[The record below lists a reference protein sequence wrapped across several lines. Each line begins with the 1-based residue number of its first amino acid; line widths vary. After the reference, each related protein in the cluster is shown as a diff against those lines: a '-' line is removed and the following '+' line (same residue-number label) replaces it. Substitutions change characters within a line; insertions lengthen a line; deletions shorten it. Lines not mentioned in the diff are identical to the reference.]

1 MEDQRSWMQSR
12 NQQRN
17 WETLLQLIGLRCLPD
32 DISTPQK
39 DQDIWSFS
47 FRIDTPAV
55 LGGQDFDSLYR
66 DCEGV
71 PMIKDPAT
79 GENAVIVTQ
88 GPKRNIWFSAIN
100 I

>member
-1 MEDQRSWMQSR
+1 MMSR

-32 DISTPQK
+32 DISLPHR
-39 DQDIWSFS
+39 DQDTWSFS
-47 FRIDTPAV
+47 FRVETPAV
-55 LGGQDFDSLYR
+55 LGDADFDSLYR

-79 GENAVIVTQ
+79 GHSAVLVTQ
-88 GPKRNIWFSAIN
+88 GPERNIWFSAIN